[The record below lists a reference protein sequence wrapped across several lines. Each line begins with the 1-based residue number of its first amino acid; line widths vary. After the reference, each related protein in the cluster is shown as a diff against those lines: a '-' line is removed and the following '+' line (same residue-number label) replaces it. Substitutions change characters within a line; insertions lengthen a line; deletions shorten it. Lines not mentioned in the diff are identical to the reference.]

1 MPSGCG
7 PRPPLGAD
15 LTDSRLYK
23 TKNILCRVRPCRA
36 ATVGAVAQGPERGP
50 EGLDEAFGRV
60 LREVR
65 KSKGLS
71 QEALGTAG
79 NLHPTYVSLLERGK
93 NSPSLR
99 ALFVLAD
106 GLGVKPSELVERTE
120 RAVRDSS
127 TG

>member
-1 MPSGCG
+1 M
-7 PRPPLGAD
+7 
-15 LTDSRLYK
+15 
-23 TKNILCRVRPCRA
+23 
-36 ATVGAVAQGPERGP
+36 AQGPERGP

-60 LREVR
+60 LRDAR
-65 KSKGLS
+65 KSKELS

-106 GLGVKPSELVERTE
+106 ALGVKPSELVGRTE
-120 RAVRDSS
+120 RALQDRS
-127 TG
+127 TD